1 MGVVNA
7 TPDSFSDGGQFA
19 DVAAAVAHGQQLW
32 RDGADILDVGGE
44 ATNPRAQPVDAE
56 TECRRVLP
64 IVEALATTT
73 NAIISIDTT
82 KADVA
87 RRAIAAGARMVN
99 DVSGGRFDPTMLSVV
114 ADSDATYVLGHL
126 RGTSLAEV
134 FGHENQALPSL
145 NDVIA
150 ELSEQLAK
158 ASPALRARTW
168 VDPGLGF
175 GKGGS
180 VACNWELLLGS
191 GEIARQV
198 GVPVLIGA
206 SRKRFLR
213 SLVGGEPTV
222 AALDAATVGAC
233 LAAVTAGA
241 HAVRVHNVALLHPAL
256 TVYTHR

>member
-32 RDGADILDVGGE
+32 REGAAILDVGGE
-44 ATNPRAQPVDAE
+44 ATNLQAQPVDAE

-64 IVEALATTT
+64 IIEALAATTD
-73 NAIISIDTT
+73 AIISVDTT

-99 DVSGGRFDPTMLSVV
+99 DVAGGRFDPAMLAVV

-126 RGTSLAEV
+126 RVTSLAEV
-134 FGHENQALPSL
+134 FSHEHHVIPTLA
-145 NDVIA
+145 DVIA
-150 ELSEQLAK
+150 ELGEQLAK

-180 VACNWELLLGS
+180 VERNWKLLLGS
-191 GEIARQV
+191 GDIAKAL

-213 SLVGGEPTV
+213 SMLGGSPSV
-222 AALDAATVGAC
+222 AALDAAMVGAC
-233 LAAVTAGA
+233 LAAVAAGA

>member
-7 TPDSFSDGGQFA
+7 TPDSFSDGGQLA
-19 DVAAAVAHGQQLW
+19 DVAAAIAHGQQLW

-44 ATNPRAQPVDAE
+44 ATNWQARGVDAE
-56 TECRRVLP
+56 TECQRVLP
-64 IVEALATTT
+64 IIEALAATTD
-73 NAIISIDTT
+73 AIISVDTT
-82 KADVA
+82 KAAVA

-99 DVSGGRFDPTMLSVV
+99 DVAGGRFDPAMLAVV
-114 ADSDATYVLGHL
+114 ADSEATYVLGHL

-134 FGHENQALPSL
+134 FGQEGQPPSL
-145 NDVIA
+145 ADVIA
-150 ELSEQLAK
+150 ELGEQLAK
-158 ASPALRARTW
+158 TTPALRARTW

-180 VACNWELLLGS
+180 IERNWELLLS
-191 GEIARQV
+191 SHEIAKQL
-198 GVPVLIGA
+198 GAPVLIGA

-213 SLVGGEPTV
+213 LMLGGSPTV